1 MNPANAVNLD
11 EDTLHKEARAWVSRL
26 KTSSL
31 TSRQA
36 RELRRWCGRSPSH
49 AAAFA
54 HAREMWDA
62 TPQDR
67 EQWLREAKL
76 MKKRG
81 HQPLR
86 RALLGGLLVGG
97 GLYLLAKPPLQLWP
111 SLADLRAD
119 YRTGAG
125 EQRRVQLMDHVW
137 LDMNTRSRLNVSDD
151 PHLGRVVALLDGEVE
166 VRQSER
172 SASVATVFAGAGSIQ
187 TFNGRTNI
195 RYLNGQTQ
203 VTCLSGSAQVDV
215 GGQGYRL
222 GAGEQLVYGR
232 HAISSV
238 QTVAAENLPSWRQ
251 GRLAFHEQPLSQV
264 LAELNRYWAG
274 HLILRDA
281 TLGSV
286 LVSFAVSLDNLPEVL
301 EVLQQV
307 YGVQVMCL
315 PGGIALLSRA

>member
-1 MNPANAVNLD
+1 MNPANALNLD

-36 RELRRWCGRSPSH
+36 RELRRWCGRSSSH
-49 AAAFA
+49 ASAFA
-54 HAREMWDA
+54 QAREMWDA
-62 TPQDR
+62 MPQNR
-67 EQWLREAKL
+67 EDWLREAKL
-76 MKKRG
+76 TRPRG

-86 RALLGGLLVGG
+86 RALLGGLLLGG
-97 GLYLLAKPPLQLWP
+97 GLYLVAKPPLQLWP

-125 EQRRVQLMDHVW
+125 EQRRVQLLDQVW

-151 PHLGRVVALLDGEVE
+151 PHVGRVVALLDGEIE

-172 SASVATVFAGAGSIQ
+172 SAKVCTVFAGGGSIQ

-195 RYLNGQTQ
+195 RYLDGKTE
-203 VTCLSGSAQVDV
+203 VTCLSGSAQVDFA
-215 GGQGYRL
+215 GQGYRL

-232 HAISSV
+232 HAISAV
-238 QTVAAENLPSWRQ
+238 QTVSADNFPSWRQ
-251 GRLAFHEQPLSQV
+251 GNLVFHEQPLAQV

-281 TLGSV
+281 TMGHL
-286 LVSFAVSLDNLPEVL
+286 LVNFAVNLDRLPEAL
-301 EVLQQV
+301 DTLQEL
-307 YGVQVMCL
+307 YGLSIMRF
-315 PGGIALLSRA
+315 PGGIVLLSRA

>member
-172 SASVATVFAGAGSIQ
+172 SASIATVFAGAGSIQ

>member
-86 RALLGGLLVGG
+86 RALLGGLLLGG
-97 GLYLLAKPPLQLWP
+97 GLYLLAKPLCNCGPPWP
-111 SLADLRAD
+111 IYVLTIA
-119 YRTGAG
+119 
-125 EQRRVQLMDHVW
+125 RVQ
-137 LDMNTRSRLNVSDD
+137 
-151 PHLGRVVALLDGEVE
+151 
-166 VRQSER
+166 
-172 SASVATVFAGAGSIQ
+172 ASSGAS
-187 TFNGRTNI
+187 N
-195 RYLNGQTQ
+195 
-203 VTCLSGSAQVDV
+203 
-215 GGQGYRL
+215 
-222 GAGEQLVYGR
+222 
-232 HAISSV
+232 
-238 QTVAAENLPSWRQ
+238 
-251 GRLAFHEQPLSQV
+251 
-264 LAELNRYWAG
+264 
-274 HLILRDA
+274 
-281 TLGSV
+281 
-286 LVSFAVSLDNLPEVL
+286 
-301 EVLQQV
+301 
-307 YGVQVMCL
+307 
-315 PGGIALLSRA
+315 

>member
-1 MNPANAVNLD
+1 MNPANALNLD

-36 RELRRWCGRSPSH
+36 RELRHWCGRSPSH
-49 AAAFA
+49 ASAFA

-62 TPQDR
+62 MPQDR
-67 EQWLREAKL
+67 EEWLREAKL

-81 HQPLR
+81 HQPVR

-97 GLYLLAKPPLQLWP
+97 GVYLVAKPPMQLWP

-125 EQRRVQLMDHVW
+125 EQRRVQLLDHVW

-151 PHLGRVVALLDGEVE
+151 PHLGRIVALLDGEVE

-172 SASVATVFAGAGSIQ
+172 SASVCTVFAGAGSIQ

-195 RYLNGQTQ
+195 RYLDGKTE
-203 VTCLSGSAQVDV
+203 VTCLSGSAQVDF

-222 GAGEQLVYGR
+222 GAGEQLLYGR

-238 QTVAAENLPSWRQ
+238 QTVAAEDFPSWRQ
-251 GRLAFHEQPLSQV
+251 GRLTFHEQPLPQV

-281 TLGSV
+281 SLGSV
-286 LVSFAVSLDNLPEVL
+286 LVSFAVNLDNLPEAL
-301 EVLQQV
+301 DILQQL
-307 YGVQVMCL
+307 YGVEVMRL

>member
-172 SASVATVFAGAGSIQ
+172 SASVATVFAGVGSIQ

-195 RYLNGQTQ
+195 RYLNSQTQ